1 VVVHPASRTG
11 WQERLVRI
19 GPQAKEGTVA
29 NVVLSPF
36 VTSLKRRALG
46 SIPEAIVSDGCLLDR
61 FVTHGDQDAFA
72 ALVHRHG
79 PMVLAVC
86 RRVCGDEH
94 LAEDAF
100 QAAFLVLARRAG
112 DIKPREAVRAW
123 LYGVAVRTAREA
135 RTRSARR
142 RFREVPMPLVPDRP
156 IPAVVA
162 VDSDALQA
170 LDEEIARLPQHL
182 RTAVLLGDLDGLP
195 RKEAANRLGIPEG
208 TLSSRLA
215 KARKVLARRLRG
227 RGIALS
233 AGALTLL
240 FDRARPAAGVGAALA
255 DAATRLAGPGP
266 VSEAVATLSREVF
279 RIMLLNKLKHLG
291 LLVALVTIVGSGTLW
306 QARNLTWADDPP
318 AKPAPAQTEVP
329 ESAGP
334 GHILYTLDR
343 ELYLMDP
350 DGKNERRIELP
361 PMGRRAPMTCLS
373 PDGRSLAFW
382 TSDANDDIVV
392 CVRALDGE
400 GFGTKFELKE
410 DAGFVRFFWL
420 PNGQDLHVNLG
431 GPTKEV
437 RHFRIDLKTR
447 QVTRLNVLKHYLV
460 SDQTRDGKL
469 FLATSL
475 GTKDSWNSKSIHLMT
490 AAGTEE
496 KLLADLKLLAD
507 PDGWV
512 EAERLSPDGQRA
524 LILHNGKPCVIDID
538 KPGVLKPVTGI
549 PKDAEVTACAWAPDG
564 KHIVYVIGTIH
575 WLAPEDLKKFESRLI
590 VADPDGGNAKVVRS
604 EKGKLFTGVDWR

>member
-1 VVVHPASRTG
+1 MAS
-11 WQERLVRI
+11 
-19 GPQAKEGTVA
+19 
-29 NVVLSPF
+29 VVLSPF

-46 SIPEAIVSDGCLLDR
+46 SIPEASVSDGCLLDR

-112 DIKPREAVRAW
+112 DVKPREAVRAW
-123 LYGVAVRTAREA
+123 LYGVAVRTARGA
-135 RTRSARR
+135 RARSARR
-142 RFREVPMPLVPDRP
+142 RFREIPLPLVPDRP
-156 IPAVVA
+156 IPAAVA

-182 RTAVLLGDLDGLP
+182 RTAVLLCELDGLP
-195 RKEAANRLGIPEG
+195 RKEAAARLGIPEG
-208 TLSSRLA
+208 TLSSRLG

-233 AGALTLL
+233 AGALTML
-240 FDRARPAAGVGAALA
+240 FGSARPATGVGAALTEA
-255 DAATRLAGPGP
+255 TTRLARLGP
-266 VSEAVATLSREVF
+266 VSETVATLSREVF
-279 RIMLLNKLKHLG
+279 QIMLLNKLKHLA
-291 LLVALVTIVGSGTLW
+291 LLVVLVTIVGSGTLW

-318 AKPAPAQTEVP
+318 AKPASVEYEVP
-329 ESAGP
+329 NPAGP
-334 GHILYTLDR
+334 GHILYSCDGK
-343 ELYLMDP
+343 LYLMDP

-361 PMGRRAPMTCLS
+361 PLGGCPPTACLS
-373 PDGRSLAFW
+373 PDGQSLAFW
-382 TSDANDDIVV
+382 TSGDNLFEPVI
-392 CVRALDGE
+392 CVRALDGK
-400 GFGTKFELKE
+400 GFGSKFELKE
-410 DAGFVRFFWL
+410 DAGFIRFFWS
-420 PNGQDLHVNLG
+420 PNGQELHVNLG
-431 GPTKEV
+431 GPTKEA

-496 KLLADLKLLAD
+496 KRLADLKLLAD

-512 EAERLSPDGQRA
+512 EAARLSPDGQRA
-524 LILHNGKPCVIDID
+524 LVLHNGKPCVIDID
-538 KPGVLKPVTGI
+538 KPGVLKPVAGI
-549 PKDAEVTACAWAPDG
+549 PKDAEVLACAWAPDG
-564 KHIVYVIGTIH
+564 KHIVYVIGTVH
-575 WLAPEDLKKFESRLI
+575 WLAPEDLKKFESRVI
-590 VADPDGGNAKVVRS
+590 VADPAGGNAKVVRS
-604 EKGKLFTGVDWR
+604 EKGKVLIGVDWR

>member
-1 VVVHPASRTG
+1 M
-11 WQERLVRI
+11 
-19 GPQAKEGTVA
+19 A
-29 NVVLSPF
+29 NVVLSAF

-46 SIPEAIVSDGCLLDR
+46 SISEAIVSDSCLLDR
-61 FVTHGDQDAFA
+61 FVTNGDQDAFA

-86 RRVCGDEH
+86 RRVCADEH

-112 DIKPREAVRAW
+112 DVKPREAVRAW
-123 LYGVAVRTAREA
+123 LYGVAVRTARGA
-135 RTRSARR
+135 RARCARR

-156 IPAVVA
+156 IPAAVA
-162 VDSDALQA
+162 VDSDTLQT
-170 LDEEIARLPQHL
+170 LDEEIACLPQHL
-182 RTAVLLGDLDGLP
+182 RTAVLLCELDGLP
-195 RKEAANRLGIPEG
+195 RKEAAAWLGIPEG
-208 TLSSRLA
+208 TLSSRLG
-215 KARKVLARRLRG
+215 KARKVLARQLRG

-233 AGALTLL
+233 AGALTML
-240 FDRARPAAGVGAALA
+240 FGSARPVAGVSPALA
-255 DAATRLAGPGP
+255 NAAMRLAGPGP
-266 VSEAVATLSREVF
+266 VSETISTLSREVF
-279 RIMLLNKLKHLG
+279 RIMLLNKLKHLA
-291 LLVALVTIVGSGTLW
+291 LLVVLGTIVGSGTLW
-306 QARNLTWADDPP
+306 QARNFTWADDPL
-318 AKPAPAQTEVP
+318 ARVASVEYEVP
-329 ESAGP
+329 NSASP
-334 GHILYTLDR
+334 GHILYARDR

-361 PMGRRAPMTCLS
+361 PIGARAPVPCLS

-382 TSDANDDIVV
+382 TTDANDHPVV
-392 CVRALDGE
+392 CVRALDGK

-410 DAGFVRFFWL
+410 AAGFVVLFWS
-420 PNGQDLHVNLG
+420 PNGQELHVNFG

-512 EAERLSPDGQRA
+512 AAARLSPDGRRA
-524 LILHNGKPCVIDID
+524 LVTHNGKPCVIDID
-538 KPGVLKPVTGI
+538 KPGVLKPVAGI
-549 PKDAEVTACAWAPDG
+549 PKDAEVPACAWAPDG
-564 KHIVYVIGTIH
+564 KHIVYVIGTVH

-604 EKGKLFTGVDWR
+604 EKGKMFNGVDWR

>member
-1 VVVHPASRTG
+1 MT
-11 WQERLVRI
+11 
-19 GPQAKEGTVA
+19 
-29 NVVLSPF
+29 NVGLSAF
-36 VTSLKRRALG
+36 VTSLKRRTLG
-46 SIPEAIVSDGCLLDR
+46 SISEAIVSDSCLLDR
-61 FVTHGDQDAFA
+61 FVTNGDQDAFA

-79 PMVLAVC
+79 PTVLAVC
-86 RRVCGDEH
+86 RRLCGDEH

-112 DIKPREAVRAW
+112 DVKPREAVRAW
-123 LYGVAVRTAREA
+123 LYGVAVRTARGA
-135 RTRSARR
+135 RARAVRR

-156 IPAVVA
+156 ILAAVA

-182 RTAVLLGDLDGLP
+182 RAAVLLCELDGMP
-195 RKEAANRLGIPEG
+195 RKEAAARLGIPEG
-208 TLSSRLA
+208 TLSSRLG
-215 KARKVLARRLRG
+215 KARKLLALWLRG

-233 AGALTLL
+233 AGALTML
-240 FDRARPAAGVGAALA
+240 FGSARRAAGVDAALA
-255 DAATRLAGPGP
+255 NAATRLAGLGP
-266 VSEAVATLSREVF
+266 VPETVATLSREVF
-279 RIMLLNKLKHLG
+279 RIMLLNKLKHVG
-291 LLVALVTIVGSGTLW
+291 LLVVLVATVGSGTLW
-306 QARNLTWADDPP
+306 QARNLTWAEDPP
-318 AKPAPAQTEVP
+318 AKPAPAQAEVP
-329 ESAGP
+329 KSAGP
-334 GHILYTLDR
+334 GHILYGCDGK
-343 ELYLMDP
+343 LYLMDP

-361 PMGRRAPMTCLS
+361 PLGGRPPTACLS

-382 TSDANDDIVV
+382 TSGDNLFQPVI
-392 CVRALDGE
+392 CVRALDDK

-410 DAGFVRFFWL
+410 ACGFSNFFWS
-420 PNGQDLHVNLG
+420 PNGEELHVNLG
-431 GPTKEV
+431 GPTKEA
-437 RHFRIDLKTR
+437 RHFRIDVKTR

-469 FLATSL
+469 FLATSI

-512 EAERLSPDGQRA
+512 VAARLSPDGRRA
-524 LILHNGKPCVIDID
+524 LVTHNGKPCVIDID
-538 KPGVLKPVTGI
+538 EPGVLKPVAGI
-549 PKDAEVTACAWAPDG
+549 PKDAEVPVCAWAPNG
-564 KHIVYVIGTIH
+564 KHIVYIIGTVH

-604 EKGKLFTGVDWR
+604 VKGKMLTGVDWR

>member
-1 VVVHPASRTG
+1 M
-11 WQERLVRI
+11 
-19 GPQAKEGTVA
+19 A
-29 NVVLSPF
+29 NVVLSAF
-36 VTSLKRRALG
+36 VTSVKRRSLG
-46 SIPEAIVSDGCLLDR
+46 SISEAIVSDSCLLDR
-61 FVTHGDQDAFA
+61 FVTNGDQDAFA

-100 QAAFLVLARRAG
+100 QVAFLVLSRRA
-112 DIKPREAVRAW
+112 DDVKPREAVRAW

-142 RFREVPMPLVPDRP
+142 RFREVPMPLVPDCP
-156 IPAVVA
+156 VPAVVA
-162 VDSDALQA
+162 VDSDALEA

-182 RTAVLLGDLDGLP
+182 RTAVLMCDLDGLP
-195 RKEAANRLGIPEG
+195 RKEAAVRLGIPEG

-215 KARKVLARRLRG
+215 KARTLLARRLRG

-240 FDRARPAAGVGAALA
+240 FDSARPAAGVGAALA
-255 DAATRLAGPGP
+255 DAATRLAGAGP
-266 VSEAVATLSREVF
+266 VSETVATLSREVF
-279 RIMLLNKLKHLG
+279 RIMLLNKLKHLAW
-291 LLVALVTIVGSGTLW
+291 LVIPVTIVGSATLW

-318 AKPAPAQTEVP
+318 ARPASVEYEVP
-329 ESAGP
+329 NPAGP
-334 GHILYTLDR
+334 EHILYGCDGK
-343 ELYLMDP
+343 LYLMDP

-361 PMGRRAPMTCLS
+361 SMEAYPRPATCLS

-382 TSDANDDIVV
+382 TSDDSFHPVV
-392 CVRALDGE
+392 CVRALDGK

-410 DAGFVRFFWL
+410 AAGFVVLFWS
-420 PNGQDLHVNLG
+420 PDGQELHVNLG

-469 FLATSL
+469 FLATSV

-496 KLLADLKLLAD
+496 KLLADLKRGD

-512 EAERLSPDGQRA
+512 AAAGLSPDGRRA
-524 LILHNGKPCVIDID
+524 LVLHNGKPCVIDID
-538 KPGVLKPVTGI
+538 IPGVLKPVAGI
-549 PKDAEVTACAWAPDG
+549 PKDAEVIACAWAPDG
-564 KHIVYVIGTIH
+564 KHIAYVIGTVH

-590 VADPDGGNAKVVRS
+590 VADVDGGNAKVVRS
-604 EKGKLFTGVDWR
+604 EKGKMLTGVDWR